1 MESIGFAC
9 VVFWPIIL
17 VVILATSSIVAT
29 GGAIGLIS
37 DRKRRGAIWKK
48 SIIALI
54 IGLLPLFVC
63 GLPLILPKP
72 PPPTPTPLYKL
83 ADESIKPFLQ
93 AINQSNRLSYGF
105 LPLPVDAQVMIYDYG
120 SEVNVAVFSGS
131 KVFVNQYENWECGD
145 TEWDI
150 SLVKVDNVLKWTGE
164 SEYHV
169 GPNRYEGIT
178 ITYYT
183 NPKVVHPNTLTVKYK
198 GEDLR
203 LKEPNLTLEDIRPI
217 LAEWEKSCAKPTPEK

>member
-1 MESIGFAC
+1 
-9 VVFWPIIL
+9 
-17 VVILATSSIVAT
+17 
-29 GGAIGLIS
+29 
-37 DRKRRGAIWKK
+37 
-48 SIIALI
+48 
-54 IGLLPLFVC
+54 
-63 GLPLILPKP
+63 
-72 PPPTPTPLYKL
+72 
-83 ADESIKPFLQ
+83 
-93 AINQSNRLSYGF
+93 
-105 LPLPVDAQVMIYDYG
+105 MIYDYG

-183 NPKVVHPNTLTVKYK
+183 NPKAVHPNTLTVKYK